1 MLIKKIIIILIP
13 LFGFTIFNL
22 GFNELYYEKNFGAVE
37 YKHDLF
43 PEEGEIF
50 DIVVTG
56 NSQPSAGIDFDYVEE
71 INGLNMALGSQSVDY
86 DYEMYKAF
94 EEYMNEDTVV
104 VVTLTFFSFCDRYNG
119 TLFRYDPF
127 LDVQISLEDRI
138 IFNYFP
144 LFGLNRFQ
152 TTLRNILN
160 SNNNLNSNELHYN
173 LDFEQWDLEGEN
185 RYEGHKTR
193 ANCNQEMY
201 EENLQSI
208 ENLISE
214 NIDAGRDV
222 YILTM
227 PYHETYWGNL
237 LEDEIEYDKFY
248 SRINYLKSKYN
259 INYLDYTIDDRFYN
273 KYEYFKDWDHMN
285 YIGAETFTRI
295 LLDDLK
301 LSE

>member
-1 MLIKKIIIILIP
+1 MLTKKIIIILIP
-13 LFGFTIFNL
+13 LFGFTIFNV
-22 GFNELYYEKNFGAVE
+22 GFNEIYYEENFGAVE

-71 INGLNMALGSQSVDY
+71 VNGLNMALGSQSVDY

-94 EEYMNEDTVV
+94 EEYMNEDTVF

-119 TLFRYDPF
+119 PLFRYDPF

-138 IFNYFP
+138 IFDYLP
-144 LFGLNRFQ
+144 LFGLNRFE
-152 TTLRNILN
+152 TTFWNIIN
-160 SNNNLNSNELHYN
+160 SIDEQVTNDFHYN
-173 LDFEQWDLEGEN
+173 LDFDQWDIDGEN
-185 RYEGHKTR
+185 RYEGHKIR
-193 ANCNQEMY
+193 ANCNQEVY
-201 EENLQSI
+201 VENLQSI

-214 NIDAGRDV
+214 NFDAGRDL

-237 LEDEIEYDKFY
+237 LEDEM
-248 SRINYLKSKYN
+248 N
-259 INYLDYTIDDRFYN
+259 IISFIQELTI
-273 KYEYFKDWDHMN
+273 
-285 YIGAETFTRI
+285 
-295 LLDDLK
+295 
-301 LSE
+301 